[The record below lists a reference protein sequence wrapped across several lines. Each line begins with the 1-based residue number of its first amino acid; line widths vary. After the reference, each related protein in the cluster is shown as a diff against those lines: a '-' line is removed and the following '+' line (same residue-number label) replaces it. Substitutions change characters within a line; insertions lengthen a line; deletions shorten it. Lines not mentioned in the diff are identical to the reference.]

1 MKKSLL
7 KVKNTITF
15 EDKLNAID
23 LILNAFWDNETGE
36 YTPWMEEPARVI
48 AVGKY
53 FIEGYTLE
61 DGENIFKLY
70 SSDDDLKNLI
80 DTFINPDHEARN
92 DSVKE
97 YIKIMD
103 FVDKMVHDKLEW
115 TKQNIIHA
123 NPDMDRIVEGVNVFI
138 DAFKNFANLDL
149 TALTPEMV
157 QDGVSFMEKLK
168 ESGFEINAENLTKIV
183 KDAAA
188 FDIDKAS
195 QDIIDAKN
203 EQIKE
208 LQEENKELKK
218 VQTMYEARNVMSN
231 GSSNGSSNKSNNKT
245 GTKVTRMNKKK

>member
-23 LILNAFWDNETGE
+23 LILNAFWDDETGE

-53 FIEGYTLE
+53 FIEGYALE
-61 DGENIFKLY
+61 KGENLYKLY
-70 SSDDDLKNLI
+70 LSDDDLKGLVDN
-80 DTFINPDHEARN
+80 FINPDTDSRN
-92 DSVKE
+92 GSYKR
-97 YIKIMD
+97 YIKVMD
-103 FVDKMVHDKLEW
+103 FVDGMVHDKLEW

-123 NPDMDRIVEGVNVFI
+123 HPDMERIVKGVNVFI
-138 DAFKNFANLDL
+138 DAFENLANLDL
-149 TALTPEMV
+149 TALTPEMIENGKTFI
-157 QDGVSFMEKLK
+157 DKLK
-168 ESGFEINAENLTKIV
+168 ETGFDVSPENLTKIV

-203 EQIKE
+203 EQIKK

-218 VQTMYEARNVMSN
+218 EKFNVANEDNVS
-231 GSSNGSSNKSNNKT
+231 GGKTNN
-245 GTKVTRMNKKK
+245 RKKK

>member
-23 LILNAFWDNETGE
+23 LILNAFWDDETGE

-61 DGENIFKLY
+61 NGENIFKLY
-70 SSDDDLKNLI
+70 SSDDDLKSLI
-80 DTFINPDHEARN
+80 DTFINPDHESRN
-92 DSVKE
+92 ESVKE

-123 NPDMDRIVEGVNVFI
+123 NPDMDRIVECANIII
-138 DAFKNFANLDL
+138 DSFKNFANLDL
-149 TALTPEMV
+149 AALTPEMV
-157 QDGVSFMEKLK
+157 KDGVSFMEKLK
-168 ESGFEINAENLTKIV
+168 ESGFDVSPENLTKIV

-195 QDIIDAKN
+195 QDIINTKN
-203 EQIKE
+203 EQIKK

-231 GSSNGSSNKSNNKT
+231 ASSNNSNNKT
-245 GTKVTRMNKKK
+245 GTKITKMNKKK

>member
-23 LILNAFWDNETGE
+23 LILNAFWDDETGE
-36 YTPWMEEPARVI
+36 YTPWMEEPARII

-70 SSDDDLKNLI
+70 LSDDDLKGLVDN
-80 DTFINPDHEARN
+80 FINPDTNSRN
-92 DSVKE
+92 GSYKR
-97 YIKIMD
+97 YIKVMD
-103 FVDKMVHDKLEW
+103 FVDEMVHDKLEW

-123 NPDMDRIVEGVNVFI
+123 HPDMDRIVKGVNVFI
-138 DAFKNFANLDL
+138 DAFENLANLDL
-149 TALTPEMV
+149 TALTPEMIENGKTFI
-157 QDGVSFMEKLK
+157 DKLK
-168 ESGFEINAENLTKIV
+168 ETGFDVSPENLTKIV

-203 EQIKE
+203 EQIKK
-208 LQEENKELKK
+208 LQEENRELKK
-218 VQTMYEARNVMSN
+218 VKGNFSARNVMN
-231 GSSNGSSNKSNNKT
+231 DGSSNKSNNT
-245 GTKVTRMNKKK
+245 GTKVTKMEKKK

>member
-15 EDKLNAID
+15 EDKLNAIN
-23 LILNAFWDNETGE
+23 LILNAFWDDETGE

-53 FIEGYTLE
+53 FIDGYTLE

-70 SSDDDLKNLI
+70 SSDDDLKSLI
-80 DTFINPDHEARN
+80 DTFINPDHESRN
-92 DSVKE
+92 ESVKK

-123 NPDMDRIVEGVNVFI
+123 NPDMDRIVECANVVI
-138 DAFKNFANLDL
+138 DSFKNFANLDL

-157 QDGVSFMEKLK
+157 KDGVSFMEKLK

-195 QDIIDAKN
+195 QDIINAKN
-203 EQIKE
+203 EQIKK

-231 GSSNGSSNKSNNKT
+231 TSSNNSNNKT
-245 GTKVTRMNKKK
+245 VTKITKMNKKK

>member
-23 LILNAFWDNETGE
+23 LILNAFWDDETGE

-61 DGENIFKLY
+61 NGENIFKLY
-70 SSDDDLKNLI
+70 SSDDDLKSLI
-80 DTFINPDHEARN
+80 DTFINPDHESRN
-92 DSVKE
+92 ESVKE
-97 YIKIMD
+97 YIKIMN

-138 DAFKNFANLDL
+138 DAFKNFANLDF

-157 QDGVSFMEKLK
+157 KDGVSFMEKLK
-168 ESGFEINAENLTKIV
+168 ESGFDVSPENLTKIV

-188 FDIDKAS
+188 FDIDRAS
-195 QDIIDAKN
+195 QDIINAKN
-203 EQIKE
+203 EQIKK
-208 LQEENKELKK
+208 LQEENKEFKK

-231 GSSNGSSNKSNNKT
+231 TSSNNSNNKT
-245 GTKVTRMNKKK
+245 GTKITKMNKKK

>member
-23 LILNAFWDNETGE
+23 LILNAFWDDETGE

-53 FIEGYTLE
+53 FIEGYALE
-61 DGENIFKLY
+61 KGENLYKLY
-70 SSDDDLKNLI
+70 LSDDDLKGLVDN
-80 DTFINPDHEARN
+80 FINPDTDSRN
-92 DSVKE
+92 GSYKR
-97 YIKIMD
+97 YIKVMD
-103 FVDKMVHDKLEW
+103 FVDEMVHDKLEW

-123 NPDMDRIVEGVNVFI
+123 HPDMERIVKGVNVFI
-138 DAFKNFANLDL
+138 DAFENLANLDL
-149 TALTPEMV
+149 TALTPEMIENGKTFI
-157 QDGVSFMEKLK
+157 DKLK
-168 ESGFEINAENLTKIV
+168 ETGFDVSPENLTKIV

-203 EQIKE
+203 EQIKK
-208 LQEENKELKK
+208 LQEENRELKK
-218 VQTMYEARNVMSN
+218 VKGNFSARNVMN
-231 GSSNGSSNKSNNKT
+231 DGSGNKNNNKT
-245 GTKVTRMNKKK
+245 GTKVTTMDKKK